1 MGPLSVE
8 ATGCNDYGPCK
19 CCGNGSRCVSGL
31 VQSPTG
37 TVAVYFV
44 HWTLG
49 RVMDHGANFDLIL
62 GTWGEGASS
71 SDRCLVALAYRMSA
85 TGPQF
90 MVIDADQ
97 RPSAGSDLFAKPL
110 QRSEVIGRPITEQAF
125 AIVDA
130 VLEQDARITE
140 LLERG

>member
-1 MGPLSVE
+1 MGHLSIE
-8 ATGCNDYGPCK
+8 ATDSNDCGPCE
-19 CCGNGSRCVSGL
+19 CCGNNSRCVSGF
-31 VQSPTG
+31 VHSPTE
-37 TVAVYFV
+37 TVAAYFV
-44 HWTLG
+44 HWTLS
-49 RVMDHGANFDLIL
+49 RVKDHGANFDLII
-62 GTWGEGASS
+62 GTWGEGASP

-97 RPSAGSDLFAKPL
+97 RPSAGSDLFAKSMR
-110 QRSEVIGRPITEQAF
+110 RSEVIGHPIAERAF

-130 VLEQDARITE
+130 VLEEDARIEE